1 MIFDPSDPHSKDS
14 EPRTVGSH
22 LPDSFLYVSTWHLS
36 LGSFSGTPPFP
47 GVYPQDPQPAL

>member
-22 LPDSFLYVSTWHLS
+22 LPDSFLYASTWRLS